1 LSVPVL
7 TEIQNIFYCVWN
19 SFLSGILLSKKYLGT
34 LKKYLGSFRRPKAH
48 LRPAFLRWKFY
59 YMATSR
65 FVCGE
70 ISRLI
75 KQLHAVLRN
84 AHPRETRVKKPP
96 RKHVSQMNASSV
108 FTRPLLSYL
117 LPCYPF
123 ISSSHTPLVRQLS
136 LRFLPRCFCLIN
148 ITHELEAIKK
158 RRGNNDVARG
168 EQEKSLTM

>member
-34 LKKYLGSFRRPKAH
+34 RNSQSSFRRPKAH

-123 ISSSHTPLVRQLS
+123 ISHSSRSPTLTPLS
-136 LRFLPRCFCLIN
+136 SSMFLPYQYNTWTRSDKK
-148 ITHELEAIKK
+148 KK
-158 RRGNNDVARG
+158 RKQRCRAWRAR
-168 EQEKSLTM
+168 EISDHVD